1 MSVCTSFICLYF
13 YCMMNLFVS
22 LLLIYLSLFVNAL
35 LSFRLLCSMS
45 TNPCELWVSIVEK
58 AYMKLNGGYDY
69 PGSNSGID
77 LNALTG
83 WIPEQI
89 FFEESKASQASTG
102 ILGINNRRYPPS
114 QPSSERSSSGGQAT
128 VLDHKQ
134 SETRAWERLKSAHAF
149 GDCLVTIS
157 TTDSLTAEQEATT
170 GLVPGHAYAVLDVK
184 EAGILKM
191 LKVPIIVVMP
201 TYHACRLSAAVFS
214 IASHVK

>member
-1 MSVCTSFICLYF
+1 
-13 YCMMNLFVS
+13 
-22 LLLIYLSLFVNAL
+22 
-35 LSFRLLCSMS
+35 MS

-58 AYMKLNGGYDY
+58 AYMKLNGGYDF

-77 LNALTG
+77 LYALTG

-89 FFEESKASQASTG
+89 FFEESKC
-102 ILGINNRRYPPS
+102 PPS
-114 QPSSERSSSGGQAT
+114 QSSSELSSSSRGKAT

-157 TTDSLTAEQEATT
+157 TSDSLSAEQEAAT

-191 LKVPIIVVMP
+191 LKVPIVIVMHP
-201 TYHACRLSAAVFS
+201 YHACRQSAAMLSSANHAKTLLRRLAVW
-214 IASHVK
+214 